1 MNKKITLIITILIFS
16 VLSIFYMSSD
26 VIFQNIQ
33 DPRQPFQTYLKP
45 PAPNYNYE
53 SSWLSL
59 PDLSNKSI
67 PSDTK
72 GDVFVVVPSVYR
84 GGKHWLLRDEDLRRK
99 NKLKQK
105 MGGKKDLSLE

>member
-1 MNKKITLIITILIFS
+1 MNKKIPLIISILIFS
-16 VLSIFYMSSD
+16 VLSVLYMSSD
-26 VIFQNIQ
+26 EIFQNIQ

-72 GDVFVVVPSVYR
+72 RRCICCCPKCLS
-84 GGKHWLLRDEDLRRK
+84 RRK
-99 NKLKQK
+99 TLVTK
-105 MGGKKDLSLE
+105 G